1 MVFQGSLAFEKSS
14 VCSLISITVEISVN
28 RITEKKNVV
37 RNFLNMYQSIFFS
50 ANGLRD
56 QKYLFYIFIEVK
68 IYLPI
73 L

>member
-1 MVFQGSLAFEKSS
+1 
-14 VCSLISITVEISVN
+14 VN

-50 ANGLRD
+50 SKGLRD
-56 QKYLFYIFIEVK
+56 QKYLFYIFAEVK
-68 IYLPI
+68 IYRAI